1 MNVLGIIAGILTII
15 AVGVDAF
22 EAMLLPRRVR
32 RPIRLIRFYFRLTW
46 GLWRWVGK
54 RLIGNRS
61 HDSFLSL
68 YGPISM
74 IGLLSCWALGL
85 ILGFALLQWGVHQG
99 QPHAPTFSTAMYFSG
114 ATFFTV
120 GYGDVLPLTHPAKI
134 LAVVEAGSGLA
145 FIAVTISYLPVL
157 YQLFSRREAHV
168 IQLDA
173 RAGSPPTATALL
185 CRHGENEAMD
195 ELSALFREWEQWCA
209 ELVESHLSYPM
220 LSYYRSQHDNQSWLS
235 ALTAV
240 IDTCALILVG
250 AEDLPPLQAR
260 MTFTMAR
267 QILVEITRSLAVS
280 PSRYDGGDR
289 LDHEDYLRLTS
300 MLADAGVGWAERT
313 DSEVTLAAL
322 RATYEPLLDGLGKR
336 LLLPLAR
343 WMPSD
348 MDGDHWQRGHRGMI
362 ASKLVEEMSQRNAPQ
377 PLAKRLGRLSRR
389 GSTPPDR

>member
-220 LSYYRSQHDNQSWLS
+220 LSYYRSQHDNQSWL
-235 ALTAV
+235 AAITAIMDACAILLTGV
-240 IDTCALILVG
+240 KGVKTFS
-250 AEDLPPLQAR
+250 AR
-260 MTFTMAR
+260 MTFPIAR
-267 QILVEITRSLAVS
+267 LAIVELCRVFQVRMLTNE
-280 PSRYDGGDR
+280 PDR
-289 LDHEDYLRLTS
+289 LPPEDFESVRDS
-300 MLADAGVGWAERT
+300 LADAGLSFSDDDSAEER
-313 DSEVTLAAL
+313 LAAL
-322 RATYEPLLDGLGKR
+322 RATYEPFLYALSHHFLLSLPGWIPEDSPDNWNRSSRGKS
-336 LLLPLAR
+336 AK
-343 WMPSD
+343 
-348 MDGDHWQRGHRGMI
+348 Q
-362 ASKLVEEMSQRNAPQ
+362 LVESAPVQ
-377 PLAKRLGRLSRR
+377 PR
-389 GSTPPDR
+389 